1 MKQNKKEEKA
11 FWWFGKVGMEI
22 KEWGLESDGLTFQN
36 ARFHKL
42 IFISDSSVPIWKV
55 DKS

>member
-1 MKQNKKEEKA
+1 M
-11 FWWFGKVGMEI
+11 FRKVGLEI
-22 KEWGLESDGLTFQN
+22 KEWGLESDGLAFQN